1 LFLFTGAT
9 PFIQPS
15 DRAADVSFL
24 CLERSQACAKAIL
37 LNLVRPG
44 ETSVRFITI
53 FHEASNDIV
62 LKQLSIL
69 DRSFVFNAVLEI
81 CAARREYRIPLR
93 VA

>member
-1 LFLFTGAT
+1 
-9 PFIQPS
+9 
-15 DRAADVSFL
+15 
-24 CLERSQACAKAIL
+24 LERFKACAKAIL
-37 LNLVRPG
+37 FNLVRPG

-62 LKQLSIL
+62 LKQPSIF
-69 DRSFVFNAVLEI
+69 DTSSVFNAVLKI

>member
-62 LKQLSIL
+62 LLQPSVF
-69 DRSFVFNAVLEI
+69 DTSFVFNTEQNI
-81 CAARREYRIPLR
+81 CAARREYRIPLS